1 MLHDAHGFW
10 IAEAGSPAVLPPLA
24 GDASAD
30 VVVIGG
36 GYTGLWTA
44 WHVLAAAPD
53 ARVVVL
59 EAGRCGHG
67 PSGRNGGF
75 VSCLDLSLPTL
86 RAELGEAAAAAWAA
100 AARETVDA
108 IGAWCEAEGVDAWYR
123 RGGELCVST
132 APAQDGVV
140 AAANDSAAVGAPDAL
155 DTTGARPAII
165 AQDAAAARA
174 RCASPVFRG
183 GVFVP
188 AGATVHPARLAF
200 GLRERL
206 LARGARIF
214 EGSRATGVRPVPAGV
229 TISTAGGRVQAR
241 TAVFA
246 INAATGTLAPLRN
259 RLTVSSSHIVCT
271 EPVPDVLD
279 ELGWRGGE
287 SISDGRALLHYMRT
301 TRDDRIVFGW
311 AGGRMAAGARTG
323 GRMEVDHGVVARVRA
338 DLMRFFPQLA
348 GRRIAHAWGG
358 PIDVSPTHRPA
369 IVGMRGLP
377 AWAAFGYTGNGV
389 APAHLLGR
397 ALAALALD
405 RRDDVTRLPFVD
417 PAPRSVP
424 PEPLRIA
431 GAAVIRRAL
440 IRKEAA
446 EEDGRDP
453 DPVSAGLAA
462 LPRLLGLHIVR

>member
-1 MLHDAHGFW
+1 
-10 IAEAGSPAVLPPLA
+10 
-24 GDASAD
+24 
-30 VVVIGG
+30 
-36 GYTGLWTA
+36 
-44 WHVLAAAPD
+44 
-53 ARVVVL
+53 
-59 EAGRCGHG
+59 
-67 PSGRNGGF
+67 
-75 VSCLDLSLPTL
+75 
-86 RAELGEAAAAAWAA
+86 
-100 AARETVDA
+100 
-108 IGAWCEAEGVDAWYR
+108 
-123 RGGELCVST
+123 
-132 APAQDGVV
+132 
-140 AAANDSAAVGAPDAL
+140 
-155 DTTGARPAII
+155 
-165 AQDAAAARA
+165 
-174 RCASPVFRG
+174 VFRG

-188 AGATVHPARLAF
+188 AGATVQPARLAF
-200 GLRERL
+200 GLRERV

-214 EGSRATGVRPVPAGV
+214 EGTRATGARPVPAGIAV
-229 TISTAGGRVQAR
+229 STPAGGVKAR

-311 AGGRMAAGARTG
+311 AGGRMAAGPRTG
-323 GRMEVDHGVVARVRA
+323 GRMEVDHDVIAQVRA
-338 DLMRFFPQLA
+338 HLVRFFPQLA

-389 APAHLLGR
+389 APSHLFGR

-417 PAPRSVP
+417 PAPRRVP

-446 EEDGRDP
+446 EEDGRAP
-453 DPVSAGLAA
+453 DPLSAGLAA
-462 LPRLLGLHIVR
+462 LPGLLGLHIVR

>member
-10 IAEAGSPAVLPPLA
+10 IAEAGSPELLPPLD
-24 GDASAD
+24 GDRRAD

-44 WHVLAAAPD
+44 WHVLAAEPD
-53 ARVVVL
+53 TRVVVL

-75 VSCLDLSLPTL
+75 VSSLDLSLPSL
-86 RAELGEAAAAAWAA
+86 RDDYGEADARAWVT

-108 IGAWCEAEGVDAWYR
+108 IGAWCEAEGVDAWFR
-123 RGGELCVST
+123 KGGELCVST
-132 APAQDGVV
+132 APAQDGVSADAVDGDTVV
-140 AAANDSAAVGAPDAL
+140 AE
-155 DTTGARPAII
+155 
-165 AQDAAAARA
+165 DAAAVRA

-188 AGATVHPARLAF
+188 AAATVHPARLVF
-200 GLRERL
+200 GLRDRL
-206 LARGARIF
+206 LARSAAIF
-214 EGSRATGVRPVPAGV
+214 EDSRATAARPVPAGIEV
-229 TISTAGGRVQAR
+229 ETAGGSVRAP

-259 RLTVSSSHIVCT
+259 RLTVSSSHVVCT

-287 SISDGRALLHYMRT
+287 SISDGRTLLHYMRT

-311 AGGRMAAGARTG
+311 AGGRMAAGVRPR
-323 GRMEVDHGVVARVRA
+323 GRMEVDHDVVAQVRS
-338 DLMRFFPQLA
+338 DLVRFFPQLA

-389 APAHLLGR
+389 GPSHLFGR

-405 RRDDVTRLPFVD
+405 RRDPVTRLPFVD
-417 PAPRSVP
+417 PPPRRVP

-431 GAAVIRRAL
+431 GAALIRRAL
-440 IRKEAA
+440 ARKEAI
-446 EEDGRDP
+446 EETGARP
-453 DPVSAGLAA
+453 DPVTRAVAA
-462 LPRLLGLHIVR
+462 APRLLGLHIVR

>member
-1 MLHDAHGFW
+1 MLHDAHGYW
-10 IAEAGSPAVLPPLA
+10 IAEAGSPAVLAPLA
-24 GDASAD
+24 GDVTAD
-30 VVVIGG
+30 VVVVGG

-44 WHVLAAAPD
+44 WHVLASAPD

-59 EAGRCGHG
+59 EAGSCGHG

-75 VSCLDLSLPTL
+75 VSSLDLSLPSL
-86 RAELGEAAAAAWAA
+86 RDDYGEADARAWVM

-108 IGAWCEAEGVDAWYR
+108 IGAWCEAEGVDAWFR
-123 RGGELCVST
+123 KGGELCVST
-132 APAQDGVV
+132 APAQDGVSADAVDGDTVV
-140 AAANDSAAVGAPDAL
+140 AE
-155 DTTGARPAII
+155 
-165 AQDAAAARA
+165 DAAAVRA

-188 AGATVHPARLAF
+188 AAATVHPARLVF
-200 GLRERL
+200 GLRDRL
-206 LARGARIF
+206 LARGAAIF
-214 EGSRATGVRPVPAGV
+214 EDSRATAARPVPAGIEV
-229 TISTAGGRVQAR
+229 ETAGGSVRAP

-259 RLTVSSSHIVCT
+259 RLTVSSSHVVCT

-287 SISDGRALLHYMRT
+287 SISDGRALLHYLRT
-301 TRDDRIVFGW
+301 TPDDRIVFGW

-323 GRMEVDHGVVARVRA
+323 GRMEVDPEVVAQVRA
-338 DLMRFFPQLA
+338 DLVRCFPQLA

-405 RRDDVTRLPFVD
+405 RRDPVTRLPFVD
-417 PAPRSVP
+417 PAPRRVP
-424 PEPLRIA
+424 PEPLRVA

-446 EEDGRDP
+446 EEDGRAP
-453 DPVSAGLAA
+453 DPLSAGLAA
-462 LPRLLGLHIVR
+462 LPGLLGLHIVR

>member
-1 MLHDAHGFW
+1 MRHDAHGHW
-10 IAEAGSPAVLPPLA
+10 VAEAGSPPVLPPLD

-30 VVVIGG
+30 VVVVGG

-44 WHVLAAAPD
+44 WHVLAVAPG
-53 ARVVVL
+53 ASVVVL
-59 EAGRCGHG
+59 ESGRCGHG

-75 VSCLDLSLPTL
+75 VSSLDLSLPTL
-86 RAELGEAAAAAWAA
+86 RADYGDAAAEAWVDAAG
-100 AARETVDA
+100 ETVDA

-132 APAQDGVV
+132 APAQDGV
-140 AAANDSAAVGAPDAL
+140 SADAVDGAGVL
-155 DTTGARPAII
+155 
-165 AQDAAAARA
+165 AQSAEDARA

-188 AGATVHPARLAF
+188 RSATVHPARLAF

-206 LARGARIF
+206 LARGARIH
-214 EGSRATGVRPVPAGV
+214 EGSRATGIDVAPGGVAVRTGQ
-229 TISTAGGRVQAR
+229 GRVRAR
-241 TAVFA
+241 TAVLA

-287 SISDGRALLHYMRT
+287 AISDGRALLHYMRT

-311 AGGRMAAGARTG
+311 AGGRMAAGARPG
-323 GRMEVDHGVVARVRA
+323 GRMDVDREVVAQVRA
-338 DLMRFFPQLA
+338 DLLRCFPQLA
-348 GRRIAHAWGG
+348 GRRMAHAWGG

-369 IVGMRGLP
+369 IVGLRGLP
-377 AWAAFGYTGNGV
+377 AWVAFGYTGNGV
-389 APAHLLGR
+389 GPSHLFGR
-397 ALAALALD
+397 TLAALSLD
-405 RRDDVTRLPFVD
+405 RRDPVTRLPFVD
-417 PAPRSVP
+417 PEPHAVP
-424 PEPLRIA
+424 PEPVRIA
-431 GAAVIRRAL
+431 GAAIIRRAL
-440 IRKEAA
+440 VRKEAA
-446 EEDGRDP
+446 EEAGRRP

-462 LPRLLGLHIVR
+462 LPGLLGLHIVR